1 MILGTWSE
9 PFEILPLSQ
18 RPANSI
24 IFRPHVAY
32 NEHTQMWVLWLRWL
46 PALGPEL
53 SDDPTLYLTAVSPT
67 LDGEFKVVNKNV
79 SMYYSNSADDNLFVD
94 DDGTGYLVHNARSSG
109 TKISVDRLTVSPLS
123 LSTHTLTLS
132 LTLSL
137 YVYMCVCIFCL
148 SRQDSHLSR
157 SGSIIYHIYI

>member
-1 MILGTWSE
+1 
-9 PFEILPLSQ
+9 
-18 RPANSI
+18 
-24 IFRPHVAY
+24 
-32 NEHTQMWVLWLRWL
+32 MWVLWLRWL

-123 LSTHTLTLS
+123 LSLSTHTDSLSHSLS

-137 YVYMCVCIFCL
+137 CVYVCMYIL
-148 SRQDSHLSR
+148 SVKTRLS
-157 SGSIIYHIYI
+157 SIQIWLYHISYLYMSSD